1 VCVRAGGQ
9 AGGRVCPCMLGSVGV
24 CVRVHGQCYHV
35 ALWNV
40 FERILRSVCVFELWI
55 PSMFL
60 NCVY

>member
-1 VCVRAGGQ
+1 
-9 AGGRVCPCMLGSVGV
+9 MLGSVGV